1 MWSLQMREE
10 RLKGRNMK
18 RKKEKETLFPFRA
31 HGRMCVDCHFD
42 EDFILTHRC
51 LKICCCVCD
60 FFLISVPF
68 LVN

>member
-1 MWSLQMREE
+1 MREE

-18 RKKEKETLFPFRA
+18 WKKEKET

-42 EDFILTHRC
+42 EDFIVTHRC